1 MAVRPRRREPDD
13 VTDERSEMRSIVCG
27 VDGSREAGAALHE
40 AIRLSDRLG
49 LRLVVV
55 HVVAPARPAPT
66 FGGAGMVSLG
76 DELAAGERL
85 VARLLERAGVADAE
99 RRVAY
104 GYPAERLAR
113 IAEEEHADF
122 VVVGSRGRG
131 ALRSAL
137 LGSVSVELCT
147 TGGRPVVVVPAGP
160 EATAEDSPRRSRRVH
175 A

>member
-1 MAVRPRRREPDD
+1 
-13 VTDERSEMRSIVCG
+13 MRSIVCG

-40 AIRLSDRLG
+40 AVRLSERLG

-55 HVVAPARPAPT
+55 HVVAPARPAPA
-66 FGGAGMVSLG
+66 FGPGALPSLG
-76 DELAAGERL
+76 DELAAGEQRGERL
-85 VARLLERAGVADAE
+85 VDRAGVADAE
-99 RRVAY
+99 RRVVY

-113 IAEEEHADF
+113 IADEEHADF

-147 TGGRPVVVVPAGP
+147 TGSRPVVVVPAAPAGP
-160 EATAEDSPRRSRRVH
+160 PDASPRRSRRVR

>member
-1 MAVRPRRREPDD
+1 
-13 VTDERSEMRSIVCG
+13 MRSIVCG
-27 VDGSREAGAALHE
+27 VDGSREAVAALHE
-40 AIRLSDRLG
+40 AIHLTDRLG

-66 FGGAGMVSLG
+66 FGPGVLPSLG

-85 VARLLERAGVADAE
+85 VERLLEGAAVVDAE
-99 RRVAY
+99 RRVVY

-113 IAEEEHADF
+113 IAEEEQADF
-122 VVVGSRGRG
+122 LVVGSRGRG

-137 LGSVSVELCT
+137 LGSVSLELCA
-147 TGGRPVVVVPAGP
+147 TGGRPVVVVPSRPA
-160 EATAEDSPRRSRRVH
+160 ATADARPRRSRRVH

>member
-1 MAVRPRRREPDD
+1 MTVS
-13 VTDERSEMRSIVCG
+13 DEEGAEMRSIVCG
-27 VDGSREAGAALHE
+27 VDGSQPAGAALHE
-40 AIRLSDRLG
+40 AIRLSERLG

-55 HVVAPARPAPT
+55 HVVAPARPAPA
-66 FGGAGMVSLG
+66 FGPGGLPSLG

-85 VARLLERAGVADAE
+85 LERLLERAGIADAE
-99 RRVAY
+99 RRVVY

-131 ALRSAL
+131 AIRSAL

-147 TGGRPVVVVPAGP
+147 TGGRPVVVVPAAP
-160 EATAEDSPRRSRRVH
+160 QATAETRPRRSRRVH